1 MRRIGSTD
9 LAVHPLC
16 LGGNV
21 FGWTLGEADGFAVL
35 DAFRAGGGN
44 FVDTADIYTNW
55 EPGSSGG
62 ESETIIGAWMRDRG
76 CRDEIVL
83 ATKVGGEMAPERA
96 GLKPAYVRAAVEDS
110 LRRLGTDHVDL
121 LYAHF
126 DDLDTPVDE
135 ALWGLDELVRAGK
148 VRALGASNFSAERLA
163 DALAASERDGL
174 ARYVA
179 IQPRYNLI
187 DRAEFEGEL
196 DALCRAEELAV
207 MPYYALANGLLTGKY
222 RRGEPLPDTP
232 RAADVAAEHLGD
244 AAGRAWDVV
253 DAVGTVAARRGATSA
268 QVALAWLLEQPTV
281 VAPIASAT
289 SPAQVED
296 LLAATDLR
304 LEPDDL
310 ALLGAAG
317 RPAEAGA

>member
-9 LAVHPLC
+9 LTVHPLC

-44 FVDTADIYTNW
+44 FIDTADIYTNW
-55 EPGSSGG
+55 EPGSAGG
-62 ESETIIGAWMRDRG
+62 ESETIIGAWMRERG

-83 ATKVGGEMAPERA
+83 ATKVGGEMAPGRS

-126 DDLDTPVDE
+126 DDLETPVDE

-148 VRALGASNFSAERLA
+148 VRALGASNFSAERLT

-187 DRAEFEGEL
+187 DRAEFEGGL

-222 RRGEPLPDTP
+222 RRGEALPDTP

-244 AAGRAWDVV
+244 AADRAWDVV

-296 LLAATDLR
+296 LLAATESR
-304 LEPDDL
+304 LEPEDL

-317 RPAEAGA
+317 CPAEAGA